1 MLQCKTSD
9 TVREF
14 HLSQGFG
21 DISIL
26 WLITLKW
33 NIDNTAAVIA
43 NLG

>member
-1 MLQCKTSD
+1 MLQYKTNG

-33 NIDNTAAVIA
+33 NTDSTAAVIA
-43 NLG
+43 SLA